1 MPQNNIQKNTKR
13 PKRKK
18 KKQEEFRS
26 LLEEMIRNSEGEPTE
41 YFGYSKECQPNE
53 SPFEL
58 PSEGVVCMVSNI
70 VEKNQQQVIE
80 TSGINFVLGQWFVSQ
95 NNDFNEVT
103 VYGPFEDESEALDY
117 GRERLGVVSY
127 RSPSIFEVY

>member
-1 MPQNNIQKNTKR
+1 MPRNKIQKDANR

-41 YFGYSKECQPNE
+41 YFGYNKECQPNE

-58 PSEGVVCMVSNI
+58 PPEEVVCMVSNI
-70 VEKNQQQVIE
+70 VEKNQKQVIE
-80 TSGINFVLGQWFVSQ
+80 KSGINFVLGQWFVSQ

-103 VYGPFEDESEALDY
+103 VFGPFEDESEALDY
-117 GRERLGVVSY
+117 GREQLGVVSY
-127 RSPSIFEVY
+127 RSPSIFEEF